1 MPRYDACLIDVYE
14 TVVTMDQVRHLE
26 LLAERAGA
34 SPDDFCA
41 QTGTWA
47 ERVTDGRA
55 PLPEAMAAVL
65 EALGRPAGEDAAAA
79 LADADRELIVELA
92 TLPEDTVPFL
102 EGLRA
107 AGVRTAFV
115 SNCNENTRHLLDG
128 LGLTGL
134 VDELVLSCEVG
145 VAKPDPRIYGVALD
159 RLDVPPERAVLV
171 DDLASYCESAEA
183 FGMASVRI
191 DRAGGTGDV
200 DTLAGL
206 AERLAGPT

>member
-55 PLPEAMAAVL
+55 SLPEAMAAVL

-102 EGLRA
+102 EALRA

-159 RLDVPPERAVLV
+159 RLGVPPERAVLV